1 MYLEQAAGECL
12 YDGECDVQD
21 VAPTQALDFGGASLY
36 IYRPLVRTP
45 PAPWP
50 FLPPS
55 PRHAPSSRPAP
66 LSPPSAT
73 FKMPLPS
80 WMVWYKKPEYR
91 DIKEYSAQI
100 STGQRSFSPDGRSRL
115 AIPGRLRLERILANK
130 TCSPMSLYDFYMYLK
145 YIEFSPEN
153 LEFYVWFKNY
163 ELAYAKAMKNKPAEK
178 EPEPVDPAE
187 ESREGSVVAQVLEKL
202 PSVNMSQMSWDPE
215 MGPDTLAHIAHLI
228 SLNVTLCATVDG
240 MGDFMPPQPKCAG
253 DRCLSSKPN
262 SSDGSS
268 AVSSSLFTSNLGP
281 SAELRAVIK
290 TYLLPGSE
298 KELNITSSM
307 RNTALHALQKHQER
321 VGNTA
326 ASAASTATPMSPE
339 GADTAGY
346 IDPEVLRP
354 MADHAY
360 MLLKSCSHRNFVRL
374 GVANG
379 TYETVCVATALGIAL
394 TTAGFLL
401 LLLRAF
407 YPGMGTHS
415 RWEAFAAWPL
425 WWVGMSL
432 VLSGLRGSC
441 FFLLL
446 FSRRQPLPWE
456 RFDDGEGIEH
466 PGSGANG
473 GSSTNGNGNGKNTS
487 SSGSSTNSSSTGASG
502 KITKPNPNAP
512 ALAAPAEIR
521 RKKKNPLLRALSRLM
536 IFDRKLKVKDKHLRR
551 LQTKIVVQSLA
562 SGAIFATMGVLL
574 FLWLPVWTETV
585 RR

>member
-1 MYLEQAAGECL
+1 C
-12 YDGECDVQD
+12 
-21 VAPTQALDFGGASLY
+21 T
-36 IYRPLVRTP
+36 
-45 PAPWP
+45 
-50 FLPPS
+50 
-55 PRHAPSSRPAP
+55 SSRQPGNACTTGSVTCKTSHRHKRWTLGAQVSTYTGRSFAPLLLLGPFCLPLPATHPPPAP

-115 AIPGRLRLERILANK
+115 AIPSRLRLERILANK

-187 ESREGSVVAQVLEKL
+187 ESREGSVFAQVLEKL

>member
-1 MYLEQAAGECL
+1 
-12 YDGECDVQD
+12 
-21 VAPTQALDFGGASLY
+21 
-36 IYRPLVRTP
+36 
-45 PAPWP
+45 
-50 FLPPS
+50 
-55 PRHAPSSRPAP
+55 
-66 LSPPSAT
+66 
-73 FKMPLPS
+73 MPLPS

-115 AIPGRLRLERILANK
+115 AIPSRLRLERILANK

-163 ELAYAKAMKNKPAEK
+163 ELAYAEAMKNRPAEELTEK
-178 EPEPVDPAE
+178 EPETIDPAQ
-187 ESREGSVVAQVLEKL
+187 ESREGSVFAQVLEKL

-240 MGDFMPPQPKCAG
+240 MGDFVPPQPKCAG
-253 DRCLSSKPN
+253 DRCLTPKPK

-268 AVSSSLFTSNLGP
+268 AVSSSVFTSNLGP

-298 KELNITSSM
+298 KELNIPSSM

-321 VGNTA
+321 AGSAA
-326 ASAASTATPMSPE
+326 ASAASTSTPVSLE
-339 GADTAGY
+339 DAEAAGY

-360 MLLKSCSHRNFVRL
+360 MLLKNCSHRNFIRL
-374 GVANG
+374 GVSNG
-379 TYETVCVATALGIAL
+379 TYETVCVATALGIVL

-407 YPGMGTHS
+407 YPGMGAHS

-456 RFDDGEGIEH
+456 RFDDGDGIEH
-466 PGSGANG
+466 PGSGAND
-473 GSSTNGNGNGKNTS
+473 KNTN
-487 SSGSSTNSSSTGASG
+487 SSGSSTNSSSTGAPN
-502 KITKPNPNAP
+502 KITKPNPNAL
-512 ALAAPAEIR
+512 ALGAPAEIR
-521 RKKKNPLLRALSRLM
+521 RKKKHPVLRVLSRLM
-536 IFDRKLKVKDKHLRR
+536 IFDRKLKVKDEHLRR
-551 LQTKIVVQSLA
+551 LQTKIVIQSLA

-585 RR
+585 R